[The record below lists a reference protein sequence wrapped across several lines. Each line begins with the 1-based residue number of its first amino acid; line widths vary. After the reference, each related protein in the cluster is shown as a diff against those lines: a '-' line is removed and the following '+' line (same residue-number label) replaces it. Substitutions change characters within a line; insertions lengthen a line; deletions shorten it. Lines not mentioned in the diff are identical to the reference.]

1 MTGKLFRK
9 AAVLAV
15 FAAAA
20 GCAAAFPGVDAH
32 SSESRDAAQSLYEVI
47 AAEIAAH
54 REQPEVALALLD
66 QTLARTKSSEVGELA
81 WRTALQTRNPDIVLE
96 QARAWAA
103 IDPKAGLARR
113 TILVNAVEKGR
124 QSEYVELLS
133 RMYADAEDKAELITD
148 VTTLLAQP
156 ETASA
161 ALETVLSPYWEK
173 QAKNARV
180 QLAVGPPRHSRR
192 LPRRQ
197 NRRQALARQRA
208 RAHCGGR
215 PLLAGRQGRNGEHP
229 QELSGP
235 TSRRLGREAHSRPR
249 AFPHGQAR

>member
-1 MTGKLFRK
+1 MTGKLFKK

-32 SSESRDAAQSLYEVI
+32 SSESHDAAQSLYEVI

-148 VTTLLAQP
+148 VTECIYQDKSSASLVSDILDRMSSAPRSQQTVATRCGCCAWSLGVPLCLAAW
-156 ETASA
+156 TACCWS
-161 ALETVLSPYWEK
+161 W
-173 QAKNARV
+173 
-180 QLAVGPPRHSRR
+180 PRG
-192 LPRRQ
+192 
-197 NRRQALARQRA
+197 RA
-208 RAHCGGR
+208 SWRIR
-215 PLLAGRQGRNGEHP
+215 
-229 QELSGP
+229 
-235 TSRRLGREAHSRPR
+235 
-249 AFPHGQAR
+249 

>member
-1 MTGKLFRK
+1 MTGKLFKK

-32 SSESRDAAQSLYEVI
+32 SSESHDAAQSLYEVI

-148 VTTLLAQP
+148 VTECIYQDKSSASLVSDILDRMSSAPRSQQTVATRCGCCAWSLGVPLCLAAW
-156 ETASA
+156 TACCRAKASA
-161 ALETVLSPYWEK
+161 PRWRMCA
-173 QAKNARV
+173 ARRS
-180 QLAVGPPRHSRR
+180 A
-192 LPRRQ
+192 
-197 NRRQALARQRA
+197 
-208 RAHCGGR
+208 
-215 PLLAGRQGRNGEHP
+215 
-229 QELSGP
+229 
-235 TSRRLGREAHSRPR
+235 REA
-249 AFPHGQAR
+249 

>member
-1 MTGKLFRK
+1 M
-9 AAVLAV
+9 LAV

-20 GCAAAFPGVDAH
+20 GCAAAFPGVGAH

-96 QARAWAA
+96 QARAWAE

-161 ALETVLSPYWEK
+161 ALETVLSPIG
-173 QAKNARV
+173 R
-180 QLAVGPPRHSRR
+180 SRR
-192 LPRRQ
+192 RTPGSSWPSASSARPAATFPAPAAQAEPPSGSRPTASPCSLRRPTS
-197 NRRQALARQRA
+197 A
-208 RAHCGGR
+208 GR
-215 PLLAGRQGRNGEHP
+215 PT
-229 QELSGP
+229 GP
-235 TSRRLGREAHSRPR
+235 ERR
-249 AFPHGQAR
+249 AFSRTFWPDIPTPRP

>member
-1 MTGKLFRK
+1 MTGKLFKK

-20 GCAAAFPGVDAH
+20 GCAAAFPGVGAH

-96 QARAWAA
+96 QARAWAE

-161 ALETVLSPYWEK
+161 ALETVLSP
-173 QAKNARV
+173 
-180 QLAVGPPRHSRR
+180 
-192 LPRRQ
+192 
-197 NRRQALARQRA
+197 
-208 RAHCGGR
+208 
-215 PLLAGRQGRNGEHP
+215 
-229 QELSGP
+229 
-235 TSRRLGREAHSRPR
+235 
-249 AFPHGQAR
+249 

>member
-1 MTGKLFRK
+1 MTGKLFKK

-20 GCAAAFPGVDAH
+20 GCAAAFSGVGAH

-54 REQPEVALALLD
+54 REQSEVALALLN

-103 IDPKAGLARR
+103 IDPKAGLAQR
-113 TILVNAVEKGR
+113 TILVHAVEKGR

-133 RMYADAEDKAELITD
+133 RMYADAENKTELITD

-161 ALETVLSPYWEK
+161 ALETVLSPIG
-173 QAKNARV
+173 R
-180 QLAVGPPRHSRR
+180 SRR
-192 LPRRQ
+192 RMPESNWPSASSARPAAIFPAHAAQAELPSDSRLIANLCSLRRPTS
-197 NRRQALARQRA
+197 A
-208 RAHCGGR
+208 GR
-215 PLLAGRQGRNGEHP
+215 P
-229 QELSGP
+229 
-235 TSRRLGREAHSRPR
+235 TGRERRALSR
-249 AFPHGQAR
+249 AFWPGTPTPQP

>member
-1 MTGKLFRK
+1 MTGKLFKK

-32 SSESRDAAQSLYEVI
+32 SSESHDAAQSLYEVI

-161 ALETVLSPYWEK
+161 ALETVLSP
-173 QAKNARV
+173 
-180 QLAVGPPRHSRR
+180 
-192 LPRRQ
+192 
-197 NRRQALARQRA
+197 
-208 RAHCGGR
+208 
-215 PLLAGRQGRNGEHP
+215 
-229 QELSGP
+229 
-235 TSRRLGREAHSRPR
+235 
-249 AFPHGQAR
+249 

>member
-1 MTGKLFRK
+1 MTGKLFKK

-156 ETASA
+156 ETAS
-161 ALETVLSPYWEK
+161 SW
-173 QAKNARV
+173 
-180 QLAVGPPRHSRR
+180 
-192 LPRRQ
+192 
-197 NRRQALARQRA
+197 
-208 RAHCGGR
+208 
-215 PLLAGRQGRNGEHP
+215 
-229 QELSGP
+229 
-235 TSRRLGREAHSRPR
+235 
-249 AFPHGQAR
+249 

>member
-1 MTGKLFRK
+1 MTGKLFKK

-96 QARAWAA
+96 QARAGPRS
-103 IDPKAGLARR
+103 IRKLALPGARFSSTPSKRAVSPNTSSCFPACTQTRR
-113 TILVNAVEKGR
+113 T
-124 QSEYVELLS
+124 
-133 RMYADAEDKAELITD
+133 
-148 VTTLLAQP
+148 
-156 ETASA
+156 
-161 ALETVLSPYWEK
+161 
-173 QAKNARV
+173 
-180 QLAVGPPRHSRR
+180 
-192 LPRRQ
+192 
-197 NRRQALARQRA
+197 
-208 RAHCGGR
+208 R
-215 PLLAGRQGRNGEHP
+215 P
-229 QELSGP
+229 S
-235 TSRRLGREAHSRPR
+235 
-249 AFPHGQAR
+249 